1 MAMRCAYHQN
11 LSVKRPKLFVII
23 VIWFFVN
30 EDLIVLRKIESTNKY
45 ISILFVED

>member
-1 MAMRCAYHQN
+1 MAMRCANNQN
-11 LSVKRPKLFVII
+11 LLVKRPKLFVII

-45 ISILFVED
+45 ISILFAED